1 MWTVPISP
9 RQANHASKSLASALM
24 TTVSTNRTPTP
35 IVPDCPTLPVTVRGR
50 PLSVFTV
57 NSPQVLDLSSS
68 VRRPTVASGAPAPW
82 HSRASI
88 TVVLSGPDDFNKR
101 FAPFVGP
108 QAALD
113 CYRVAKNQIR
123 FGAFMLLF
131 AAFAALAA
139 MTRHGIVVIVGS
151 LFLVP
156 AGLFA
161 ANRFRLRH
169 KYFQH
174 ASSTLGVR
182 VSWRNPVPLTID
194 NYHRWCQ
201 KHGAVPL
208 S

>member
-1 MWTVPISP
+1 M
-9 RQANHASKSLASALM
+9 
-24 TTVSTNRTPTP
+24 
-35 IVPDCPTLPVTVRGR
+35 
-50 PLSVFTV
+50 FTV

-68 VRRPTVASGAPAPW
+68 VRRRNGRLSGAPAPW

-139 MTRHGIVVIVGS
+139 PWHTFVTGIVVIVGS